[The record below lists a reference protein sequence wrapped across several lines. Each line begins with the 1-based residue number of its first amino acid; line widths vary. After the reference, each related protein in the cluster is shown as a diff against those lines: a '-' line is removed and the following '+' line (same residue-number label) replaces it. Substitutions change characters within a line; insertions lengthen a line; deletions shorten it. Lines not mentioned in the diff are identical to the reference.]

1 MKKRN
6 PRVDRT
12 VRDALAAVLESEV
25 ADPRLT
31 FVSITEVQV
40 TPDHDHATVYYS
52 TLDPSLVQR
61 DPRQTGGDRL
71 PDAEEVEE
79 ALAAVTPMLRSLL
92 GRRTRL
98 RVTPQLK
105 FVPDPV
111 AAQADRVEQLLRN
124 LEDTGGPADESDG
137 D

>member
-1 MKKRN
+1 MTKKRN

-12 VRDALAAVLESEV
+12 VRDALANLLESEV
-25 ADPRLT
+25 SDPRLT
-31 FVSITEVQV
+31 FVSITEVHV

-61 DPRQTGGDRL
+61 DPRHTGGDWL
-71 PDAEEVEE
+71 PDADEVEE
-79 ALAAVTPMLRSLL
+79 ALMAATPMLRSLL

-111 AAQADRVEQLLRN
+111 AAQADRVEQLLRR
-124 LEDTGGPADESDG
+124 LETTDANDDA
-137 D
+137 